1 MSSSWDRRIDN
12 TRRRFEVLNE
22 FGADAVLDKRL
33 ALYGNAVPAK
43 KPWHGKMP
51 VRRSKAVG

>member
-43 KPWHGKMP
+43 KP
-51 VRRSKAVG
+51 

>member
-22 FGADAVLDKRL
+22 FDADAVLDKETGLVWERSPSKEAVAWPNARSIR
-33 ALYGNAVPAK
+33 ALK
-43 KPWHGKMP
+43 
-51 VRRSKAVG
+51 R